1 MPLRVVLG
9 LKVPQLATGV
19 QLHVTPAFPES
30 LATVAVIDVVLLRNN
45 AVGVVL
51 NVTVIGTVTVAIVIV
66 ALALF
71 VVSVTDVTLI
81 ITVLPVGTADGAV

>member
-1 MPLRVVLG
+1 
-9 LKVPQLATGV
+9 
-19 QLHVTPAFPES
+19 

-51 NVTVIGTVTVAIVIV
+51 NVTVIGTMTVAIVIV
-66 ALALF
+66 APALF

-81 ITVLPVGTADGAV
+81 ATVLPVGTADGAV